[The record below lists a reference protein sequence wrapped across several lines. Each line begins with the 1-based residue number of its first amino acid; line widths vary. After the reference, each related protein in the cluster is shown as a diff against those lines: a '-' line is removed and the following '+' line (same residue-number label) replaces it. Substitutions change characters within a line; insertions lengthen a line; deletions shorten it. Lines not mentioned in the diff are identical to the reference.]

1 MKKSAKIYAVLIALA
16 LLFTAGCERKTADS
30 DNVESSNEL
39 PSFISETTTTDNDE
53 VSTEKETGTMGENEP
68 EEQTTNT
75 VVIPET
81 TAHTTPQTT
90 PQTTPAREN
99 VTTRATEPEPTP
111 ATKTE
116 TKGQE
121 NVPATKPAAH
131 DASAYPAYS
140 SSNNYSELT
149 KSYSNVTEDDIN
161 TINSILNSIIK
172 PGMTE
177 TEKIRTVHNWIVC
190 NTTYNDNYYDRG
202 DSFNH
207 VSNLLNNK
215 TGVCQGYSVTFYIFM
230 KQIGIPC
237 TLVMGKTDNVSHA
250 WNAVKL
256 DGNWYYIDVTWDDPV
271 VNGTSNYPGGDNI
284 SYEYL
289 LCTYSH
295 ISMTHKED
303 NYIGTTPLP
312 NGISNDYNDLMY
324 RMSGFTNVMR
334 VNSSEELADRLQGF
348 MNKSGKYAIILENEK
363 ISMNDG
369 VNVVKN
375 YLKNLN
381 RGYSVSISY
390 STDLLAVTVDFT

>member
-16 LLFTAGCERKTADS
+16 LLFTAGCVRKTADS
-30 DNVESSNEL
+30 DNVERSNEL
-39 PSFISETTTTDNDE
+39 PSFISETATTANDE
-53 VSTEKETGTMGENEP
+53 VSTEKETGT
-68 EEQTTNT
+68 
-75 VVIPET
+75 
-81 TAHTTPQTT
+81 TAHTTT
-90 PQTTPAREN
+90 QTTPAREN

-190 NTTYNDNYYDRG
+190 NTTYNDKYYDRG

-230 KQIGIPC
+230 KQMGIPC

-256 DGNWYYIDVTWDDPV
+256 DVNWYYIDVTWDDPV

-289 LCTYSH
+289 LCTYNH
-295 ISMTHKED
+295 ISMTHTED

>member
-16 LLFTAGCERKTADS
+16 LLFTAGCVRKTADS

-39 PSFISETTTTDNDE
+39 PSFISETTTTANDE
-53 VSTEKETGTMGENEP
+53 VSTEKETGTTA
-68 EEQTTNT
+68 QTT
-75 VVIPET
+75 
-81 TAHTTPQTT
+81 Q
-90 PQTTPAREN
+90 QTTPAREN
-99 VTTRATEPEPTP
+99 VTTHATEPETTP
-111 ATKTE
+111 ATQTE

-230 KQIGIPC
+230 KQMGIPC
-237 TLVMGKTDNVSHA
+237 TLVMGKTDKVSHA

-289 LCTYSH
+289 LCTYNH
-295 ISMTHKED
+295 ISMTHTED

-348 MNKSGKYAIILENEK
+348 MNKSGKYAIILENEN
-363 ISMNDG
+363 ITMNEG
-369 VNVVKN
+369 VDAVKN

>member
-16 LLFTAGCERKTADS
+16 LLFTAGCVRKTADS
-30 DNVESSNEL
+30 DNVERSNEL
-39 PSFISETTTTDNDE
+39 PSFISETATTANDE
-53 VSTEKETGTMGENEP
+53 VSTEKETGT
-68 EEQTTNT
+68 
-75 VVIPET
+75 
-81 TAHTTPQTT
+81 TAHTTT
-90 PQTTPAREN
+90 QTTPAREN
-99 VTTRATEPEPTP
+99 VTTHATEPEPTP
-111 ATKTE
+111 ATQTE

-190 NTTYNDNYYDRG
+190 NTTYNDKYYDRG

-230 KQIGIPC
+230 KQMGIPC

-289 LCTYSH
+289 LCTYNH
-295 ISMTHKED
+295 ISMTHAED

-312 NGISNDYNDLMY
+312 NGISDDYNDLMY

-348 MNKSGKYAIILENEK
+348 MNKSGKYAIILENEN
-363 ISMNDG
+363 ITMNDG
-369 VNVVKN
+369 VDVVKN

-390 STDLLAVTVDFT
+390 STNLLAVTVDFT

>member
-16 LLFTAGCERKTADS
+16 LLFTAGCGRKTADS
-30 DNVESSNEL
+30 DNVERSNEL
-39 PSFISETTTTDNDE
+39 PSFISETSTTANDE
-53 VSTEKETGTMGENEP
+53 VSTEKETGT
-68 EEQTTNT
+68 
-75 VVIPET
+75 
-81 TAHTTPQTT
+81 TAHTTPQIT

-99 VTTRATEPEPTP
+99 VTTRATELETTP
-111 ATKTE
+111 ATQTE

-190 NTTYNDNYYDRG
+190 NTTYNDKYYDRG

-237 TLVMGKTDNVSHA
+237 TLVMGNTDDVSHA

-289 LCTYSH
+289 LCTYNH
-295 ISMTHKED
+295 ISMTHTED

-363 ISMNDG
+363 ISMDDG

>member
-16 LLFTAGCERKTADS
+16 LLFTAGCVRKTADS

-39 PSFISETTTTDNDE
+39 PSFISETTTTANDE
-53 VSTEKETGTMGENEP
+53 VSTEKETGT
-68 EEQTTNT
+68 
-75 VVIPET
+75 
-81 TAHTTPQTT
+81 TAQTT

-99 VTTRATEPEPTP
+99 VTTHATEPETTP
-111 ATKTE
+111 ATQTE

-131 DASAYPAYS
+131 DTSAYPAYS

-230 KQIGIPC
+230 KQMGIPC

-256 DGNWYYIDVTWDDPV
+256 DGDWYYIDVTWDDPV

-289 LCTYSH
+289 LCTYNH
-295 ISMTHKED
+295 ISMTHTED

-312 NGISNDYNDLMY
+312 NGISDDYNDLMY

-348 MNKSGKYAIILENEK
+348 MNKSGKYAIILENGN
-363 ISMNDG
+363 ITMNDG
-369 VNVVKN
+369 VDAVKN

-381 RGYSVSISY
+381 RGYSVHISY
-390 STDLLAVTVDFT
+390 STNLLAVTVDFT

>member
-16 LLFTAGCERKTADS
+16 LLFTAGCGRKTADS
-30 DNVESSNEL
+30 DNVERSNEL
-39 PSFISETTTTDNDE
+39 PSFISENVTTANDE
-53 VSTEKETGTMGENEP
+53 VSSEKETGTTGENEP
-68 EEQTTNT
+68 EEQTTDT

-81 TAHTTPQTT
+81 TAQTT
-90 PQTTPAREN
+90 PQ
-99 VTTRATEPEPTP
+99 
-111 ATKTE
+111 TE

-131 DASAYPAYS
+131 DTSAYPAYS

-190 NTTYNDNYYDRG
+190 NTTYNDKYYDRG

-230 KQIGIPC
+230 KQMGIPC
-237 TLVMGKTDNVSHA
+237 TLVMGNTDDVSHA

-271 VNGTSNYPGGDNI
+271 VNRTSNYPGGDNI

-289 LCTYSH
+289 LCTYNH

-303 NYIGTTPLP
+303 KYIGTTPLP

-348 MNKSGKYAIILENEK
+348 MNKSGKYAIILENGN
-363 ISMNDG
+363 ITMNKG
-369 VNVVKN
+369 VDTVKN

-390 STDLLAVTVDFT
+390 STNLLAVTVDFT

>member
-16 LLFTAGCERKTADS
+16 LLFTAGCGRKTADS

-39 PSFISETTTTDNDE
+39 PSFISETSTTANDE
-53 VSTEKETGTMGENEP
+53 VSTEKETGTTA
-68 EEQTTNT
+68 QTT
-75 VVIPET
+75 
-81 TAHTTPQTT
+81 Q
-90 PQTTPAREN
+90 QTTPAREN
-99 VTTRATEPEPTP
+99 VTIHATEPETMP
-111 ATKTE
+111 ATQTE

-131 DASAYPAYS
+131 DTSAYPAYS

-230 KQIGIPC
+230 KQMGIPC
-237 TLVMGKTDNVSHA
+237 TLVMGNTDDVSHA

-289 LCTYSH
+289 LCTYNH

-348 MNKSGKYAIILENEK
+348 MNKSGKYAIILENEN
-363 ISMNDG
+363 ITMNEG
-369 VNVVKN
+369 VDAVKN

>member
-16 LLFTAGCERKTADS
+16 LLFTAGCGRKTADS

-39 PSFISETTTTDNDE
+39 PSFISETATTVNDE
-53 VSTEKETGTMGENEP
+53 VSTEKETGT
-68 EEQTTNT
+68 
-75 VVIPET
+75 
-81 TAHTTPQTT
+81 TAQTTPQITS
-90 PQTTPAREN
+90 QTTPAREN
-99 VTTRATEPEPTP
+99 VTTHATEPETTP
-111 ATKTE
+111 ATQTE

-131 DASAYPAYS
+131 DTSAYPAYS

-230 KQIGIPC
+230 KQMGIPC

-289 LCTYSH
+289 LCTYNH
-295 ISMTHKED
+295 ISMTHTED

-375 YLKNLN
+375 HLKNLN

>member
-16 LLFTAGCERKTADS
+16 LLFTAGCVRKTADS

-39 PSFISETTTTDNDE
+39 PSFISETTTTANDE
-53 VSTEKETGTMGENEP
+53 VSTEKETGT
-68 EEQTTNT
+68 
-75 VVIPET
+75 
-81 TAHTTPQTT
+81 TAQTT
-90 PQTTPAREN
+90 PQTTPVREN
-99 VTTRATEPEPTP
+99 ATTHATEPETTP
-111 ATKTE
+111 ATQTE

-131 DASAYPAYS
+131 DTSAYPAYS

-230 KQIGIPC
+230 KQMGIPC

-289 LCTYSH
+289 LCTYNH
-295 ISMTHKED
+295 ISMTHTED

-363 ISMNDG
+363 ITMNDG

-381 RGYSVSISY
+381 RGYPYHIVQIY
-390 STDLLAVTVDFT
+390 WQLQ

>member
-16 LLFTAGCERKTADS
+16 LLFTAGCGKKTADS

-39 PSFISETTTTDNDE
+39 PSFISQTLTTANDE
-53 VSTEKETGTMGENEP
+53 VSTEKETGT
-68 EEQTTNT
+68 
-75 VVIPET
+75 
-81 TAHTTPQTT
+81 TAQTTPQIT

-99 VTTRATEPEPTP
+99 VTTHATEPETTP
-111 ATKTE
+111 ATQTE
-116 TKGQE
+116 TKGHE

-131 DASAYPAYS
+131 DTSAYPAYS

-190 NTTYNDNYYDRG
+190 NTTYNDKYYDRG

-230 KQIGIPC
+230 KQMGIPC

-271 VNGTSNYPGGDNI
+271 VNGKSNYPGGDNI

-289 LCTYSH
+289 LCTYNH
-295 ISMTHKED
+295 ISKTHTED

-324 RMSGFTNVMR
+324 RMSGFTNVTR
-334 VNSSEELADRLQGF
+334 VNSSEELADRLKGF
-348 MNKSGKYAIILENEK
+348 MNKSGKYAIILENEN
-363 ISMNDG
+363 ITMNEG
-369 VNVVKN
+369 VDAVKN

>member
-16 LLFTAGCERKTADS
+16 LLFTAGCVRKTADS
-30 DNVESSNEL
+30 DNVERSNEL
-39 PSFISETTTTDNDE
+39 PSFISETATTANDE
-53 VSTEKETGTMGENEP
+53 VSTEKETGT
-68 EEQTTNT
+68 
-75 VVIPET
+75 
-81 TAHTTPQTT
+81 TAHTT

-99 VTTRATEPEPTP
+99 VTTHATEPETTP
-111 ATKTE
+111 ATQTE

-190 NTTYNDNYYDRG
+190 NTTYNDKYYDRG

-230 KQIGIPC
+230 KQMGITC
-237 TLVMGKTDNVSHA
+237 TLVMGKTDTVSHA

-289 LCTYSH
+289 LCTYNH
-295 ISMTHKED
+295 ISITHTED

-312 NGISNDYNDLMY
+312 NGISDDYNDLMY

-334 VNSSEELADRLQGF
+334 VNSLEELADRLQGF
-348 MNKSGKYAIILENEK
+348 MNKSGKYAIILENGN
-363 ISMNDG
+363 ITMNDG
-369 VNVVKN
+369 VDAVKN

-390 STDLLAVTVDFT
+390 STNLLAVTVDFT

>member
-16 LLFTAGCERKTADS
+16 LLFTAGCVRKTADS

-39 PSFISETTTTDNDE
+39 PSFISETATTANDE
-53 VSTEKETGTMGENEP
+53 VSTEKETGT
-68 EEQTTNT
+68 
-75 VVIPET
+75 
-81 TAHTTPQTT
+81 TAQTT

-99 VTTRATEPEPTP
+99 VTTHATEPETTP
-111 ATKTE
+111 ATQTE

-131 DASAYPAYS
+131 DTSAYPAYS

-172 PGMTE
+172 PGMIE

-230 KQIGIPC
+230 KQMGIPC
-237 TLVMGKTDNVSHA
+237 TLVMGKTDKVSHA

-289 LCTYSH
+289 LCTYNH
-295 ISMTHKED
+295 ISKTHTED

-348 MNKSGKYAIILENEK
+348 MNKSGKYAIILENGN
-363 ISMNDG
+363 ITMNDG

>member
-1 MKKSAKIYAVLIALA
+1 MKKSAKIYAVLIAFA
-16 LLFTAGCERKTADS
+16 LLFTAGCVRKTADS

-39 PSFISETTTTDNDE
+39 PSFISETTTTANDE
-53 VSTEKETGTMGENEP
+53 VSTEKETGT
-68 EEQTTNT
+68 
-75 VVIPET
+75 
-81 TAHTTPQTT
+81 TAQTT

-99 VTTRATEPEPTP
+99 VTTHATEPETTP
-111 ATKTE
+111 ATQTE

-131 DASAYPAYS
+131 DTSAYPAYS

-230 KQIGIPC
+230 KQMGIPC

-289 LCTYSH
+289 LCTYNH
-295 ISMTHKED
+295 ISMTHTED

-312 NGISNDYNDLMY
+312 NGISDDYNDLMY

-348 MNKSGKYAIILENEK
+348 MNKSGKYAIILENGN
-363 ISMNDG
+363 ITMNDG
-369 VNVVKN
+369 VDAVKN

-381 RGYSVSISY
+381 RGYSVHISY
-390 STDLLAVTVDFT
+390 STNLLAVTVDFT

>member
-16 LLFTAGCERKTADS
+16 LLFTAGCGRKTADS

-39 PSFISETTTTDNDE
+39 PSFISETTTTANDE
-53 VSTEKETGTMGENEP
+53 VSTEKETGTTGENEP
-68 EEQTTNT
+68 EEQTTDT

-81 TAHTTPQTT
+81 TAHTTPQ
-90 PQTTPAREN
+90 
-99 VTTRATEPEPTP
+99 
-111 ATKTE
+111 TE

-190 NTTYNDNYYDRG
+190 NTTYNDKYYDRG

-230 KQIGIPC
+230 KQMGITC
-237 TLVMGKTDNVSHA
+237 TLVMGKTDTVSHA

-289 LCTYSH
+289 LCTYNH
-295 ISMTHKED
+295 ISMTHTED

-363 ISMNDG
+363 ISMDDG

>member
-16 LLFTAGCERKTADS
+16 LLFTAGCVRKTADS

-39 PSFISETTTTDNDE
+39 PSFISETTTTANDE
-53 VSTEKETGTMGENEP
+53 VSTEKETGTTA
-68 EEQTTNT
+68 QTT
-75 VVIPET
+75 
-81 TAHTTPQTT
+81 Q
-90 PQTTPAREN
+90 QTTPAREN
-99 VTTRATEPEPTP
+99 VTTHATEPETTP
-111 ATKTE
+111 ATQTE

-131 DASAYPAYS
+131 DTSAYPAYS

-230 KQIGIPC
+230 KQMGIPC

-256 DGNWYYIDVTWDDPV
+256 DGNWHYIDVTWDDPV

-289 LCTYSH
+289 LCTYNH
-295 ISMTHKED
+295 ISMTHTED

-363 ISMNDG
+363 ITMNDG

-390 STDLLAVTVDFT
+390 STNLLAVTVDFT

>member
-1 MKKSAKIYAVLIALA
+1 M
-16 LLFTAGCERKTADS
+16 
-30 DNVESSNEL
+30 
-39 PSFISETTTTDNDE
+39 TT
-53 VSTEKETGTMGENEP
+53 
-68 EEQTTNT
+68 
-75 VVIPET
+75 
-81 TAHTTPQTT
+81 H
-90 PQTTPAREN
+90 
-99 VTTRATEPEPTP
+99 ATEPETTP
-111 ATKTE
+111 ATQTE

-131 DASAYPAYS
+131 DTSAYPAYS

-230 KQIGIPC
+230 KQMGIPC

-289 LCTYSH
+289 LCTYNH
-295 ISMTHKED
+295 ISMTHTED

-312 NGISNDYNDLMY
+312 NGISDDYNDLMY

-348 MNKSGKYAIILENEK
+348 MNKSGKYAIILENGN
-363 ISMNDG
+363 ITMNDG
-369 VNVVKN
+369 VDAVKN

-381 RGYSVSISY
+381 RGYSVHISY
-390 STDLLAVTVDFT
+390 STNLLAVTVDFT

>member
-16 LLFTAGCERKTADS
+16 LLFTAGCVRKTADS
-30 DNVESSNEL
+30 DNVERSNEL
-39 PSFISETTTTDNDE
+39 PSFISETATTANDE
-53 VSTEKETGTMGENEP
+53 VSTEKETGT
-68 EEQTTNT
+68 
-75 VVIPET
+75 
-81 TAHTTPQTT
+81 TAHTTT
-90 PQTTPAREN
+90 QTTPAREN
-99 VTTRATEPEPTP
+99 VTTHATEPEPTH
-111 ATKTE
+111 ATQTE

-177 TEKIRTVHNWIVC
+177 TEKIRTAHNWIVC
-190 NTTYNDNYYDRG
+190 NTTYNDKYYDRG

-230 KQIGIPC
+230 KQMGIPC

-289 LCTYSH
+289 LCTYNH
-295 ISMTHKED
+295 ISMTHTED

-312 NGISNDYNDLMY
+312 NGISDDYNDLMY

-348 MNKSGKYAIILENEK
+348 MNKSGKYAIILENEN
-363 ISMNDG
+363 ITMNDG
-369 VNVVKN
+369 VDAVKN

-390 STDLLAVTVDFT
+390 STNLLAVTVDFT

>member
-16 LLFTAGCERKTADS
+16 LLFTAGCVRKTADS

-39 PSFISETTTTDNDE
+39 PSFISETATTANDE
-53 VSTEKETGTMGENEP
+53 VSTEKETGT
-68 EEQTTNT
+68 
-75 VVIPET
+75 
-81 TAHTTPQTT
+81 TAQTT

-99 VTTRATEPEPTP
+99 VTTHATEPETTP
-111 ATKTE
+111 ATQTE

-131 DASAYPAYS
+131 DTSAYPAYS

-172 PGMTE
+172 PGMIE

-230 KQIGIPC
+230 KQMGIPC
-237 TLVMGKTDNVSHA
+237 TLVMGKTDKVSHA

-271 VNGTSNYPGGDNI
+271 VNVTSNYLGGDNI

-289 LCTYSH
+289 LCTYNH
-295 ISMTHKED
+295 ISKTHTED

-348 MNKSGKYAIILENEK
+348 MNKSGKYAIILENGN
-363 ISMNDG
+363 ITMNDG

>member
-16 LLFTAGCERKTADS
+16 LLFTAGCGRKTADS

-39 PSFISETTTTDNDE
+39 PSFISETTTTANDE
-53 VSTEKETGTMGENEP
+53 VSTEKETGT
-68 EEQTTNT
+68 
-75 VVIPET
+75 
-81 TAHTTPQTT
+81 TPQIT

-99 VTTRATEPEPTP
+99 VTTRAAEPEPTP
-111 ATKTE
+111 ATQTE

-190 NTTYNDNYYDRG
+190 NTTYNDKYYDRG

-230 KQIGIPC
+230 KQMGIPC

-289 LCTYSH
+289 LCTYNH
-295 ISMTHKED
+295 ISMTHTED

>member
-16 LLFTAGCERKTADS
+16 LLFAAGCGRKTADS
-30 DNVESSNEL
+30 DNVERSNEL
-39 PSFISETTTTDNDE
+39 PSFISETTTTANDE
-53 VSTEKETGTMGENEP
+53 VSTEKETGT
-68 EEQTTNT
+68 
-75 VVIPET
+75 
-81 TAHTTPQTT
+81 TAHTTPHTT

-99 VTTRATEPEPTP
+99 VTTRATEPESTP
-111 ATKTE
+111 ATQTE

-177 TEKIRTVHNWIVC
+177 TEKIRTVHNWIVY
-190 NTTYNDNYYDRG
+190 NTTYNDKYYDRG

-230 KQIGIPC
+230 KQMGIPC

-289 LCTYSH
+289 LCTYNH
-295 ISMTHKED
+295 ISMTHTED

-348 MNKSGKYAIILENEK
+348 MNKSGKYAIILENEN
-363 ISMNDG
+363 ITMNDG
-369 VNVVKN
+369 VDAVKN

-390 STDLLAVTVDFT
+390 STNLLVVTVDFT

>member
-1 MKKSAKIYAVLIALA
+1 MKISAKIYAVLLALA
-16 LLFTAGCERKTADS
+16 LLFTAGCGRKTADS
-30 DNVESSNEL
+30 GNVESSNEL
-39 PSFISETTTTDNDE
+39 PSFISENVT
-53 VSTEKETGTMGENEP
+53 
-68 EEQTTNT
+68 
-75 VVIPET
+75 PET
-81 TAHTTPQTT
+81 TAQITPQTT
-90 PQTTPAREN
+90 PQITAQTTPAREN
-99 VTTRATEPEPTP
+99 VITHATEPETTP
-111 ATKTE
+111 ATQTE

-131 DASAYPAYS
+131 DTSAYPAYS

-190 NTTYNDNYYDRG
+190 NTTYNDKYYDRG

-207 VSNLLNNK
+207 VSNLLKNK

-230 KQIGIPC
+230 KQMGIPC
-237 TLVMGKTDNVSHA
+237 TLVMGNTDDVSHA

-289 LCTYSH
+289 LCTYNH

-303 NYIGTTPLP
+303 KYIGTTPLP

-324 RMSGFTNVMR
+324 RMSGLTNVMR

-348 MNKSGKYAIILENEK
+348 MNKSGKYAIILENGN
-363 ISMNDG
+363 ITMNDG
-369 VNVVKN
+369 VNTVKN

-390 STDLLAVTVDFT
+390 STNLLAVTVDFT

>member
-16 LLFTAGCERKTADS
+16 LLFTAGCVRKTADS

-39 PSFISETTTTDNDE
+39 PSFISETATTANDE
-53 VSTEKETGTMGENEP
+53 VSTEKETGT
-68 EEQTTNT
+68 
-75 VVIPET
+75 
-81 TAHTTPQTT
+81 TAQTT

-99 VTTRATEPEPTP
+99 VTTHATEPETTP
-111 ATKTE
+111 ATQTE

-131 DASAYPAYS
+131 DTSAYPAYS

-230 KQIGIPC
+230 KQMGIPC

-284 SYEYL
+284 SYKYL
-289 LCTYSH
+289 LCTYNH
-295 ISMTHKED
+295 ISMTHTED

-348 MNKSGKYAIILENEK
+348 MNKSGKYAIILENGN
-363 ISMNDG
+363 ITMNDG
-369 VNVVKN
+369 VDAVKN

-381 RGYSVSISY
+381 RGYSVHISY
-390 STDLLAVTVDFT
+390 STNLLAVTVDFT

>member
-16 LLFTAGCERKTADS
+16 LLFTAGCVRKTADS

-39 PSFISETTTTDNDE
+39 PSFISETTTTANDE
-53 VSTEKETGTMGENEP
+53 VSTEKETGT
-68 EEQTTNT
+68 
-75 VVIPET
+75 
-81 TAHTTPQTT
+81 TAQTT

-99 VTTRATEPEPTP
+99 VTTHATEPETTP
-111 ATKTE
+111 ATQTE

-131 DASAYPAYS
+131 DTSAYPAYS

-230 KQIGIPC
+230 KQMGIPC
-237 TLVMGKTDNVSHA
+237 TLVMGKTDKVSHA

-289 LCTYSH
+289 LCTYNH
-295 ISMTHKED
+295 ISITHTED

-324 RMSGFTNVMR
+324 RMSGFTNVTR
-334 VNSSEELADRLQGF
+334 VNSSEELADRLKGF

-363 ISMNDG
+363 ITMNDG
-369 VNVVKN
+369 VDAVKN

-381 RGYSVSISY
+381 RGYSVHISY
-390 STDLLAVTVDFT
+390 STNLLAVTVDFT